1 MSDIH
6 HPKLDTQEE
15 YDALFDKI
23 WQEVKDETNSVNL
36 LAELGTLS
44 LEDFEDDENDCS
56 NESEELIDILATFI
70 IYRYLSFS
78 NC

>member
-1 MSDIH
+1 MSDIY

-23 WQEVKDETNSVNL
+23 WQEVKEETNSVNL

-44 LEDFEDDENDCS
+44 LEDFEDDENDDS
-56 NESEELIDILATFI
+56 NESEELIDIL
-70 IYRYLSFS
+70 SKED
-78 NC
+78 

>member
-23 WQEVKDETNSVNL
+23 WQEVEDETNSANL

-56 NESEELIDILATFI
+56 NESEELIDIL
-70 IYRYLSFS
+70 SKED
-78 NC
+78 

>member
-1 MSDIH
+1 MSDIY

-15 YDALFDKI
+15 YDTLFDKI

-56 NESEELIDILATFI
+56 NESEELIDIL
-70 IYRYLSFS
+70 SKED
-78 NC
+78 